1 MSSVMNAL
9 RQAAGSYRGE
19 GVNHEGEKF
28 FGTFVMNELLG
39 GIGLEI
45 KFEANS
51 LTNSSVKF
59 HAEHSIVAPNAANG
73 VSLFNLNTNMPFLA
87 EHRCSEESS
96 KGQIIFRYGD
106 PANRS
111 SFREEV
117 HLIIMASSIRYE
129 YHWGMPGGD
138 FAYRSGA
145 TMANISPD

>member
-1 MSSVMNAL
+1 MNSVINAL
-9 RQAAGSYRGE
+9 KQAVGSYRGE
-19 GVNHEGEKF
+19 GVNHEGENF
-28 FGTFVMNELLG
+28 IGTFILNEVLD

-45 KFEANS
+45 KFEASS
-51 LTNSSVKF
+51 LTKSSLKF
-59 HAEHSIVAPNAANG
+59 HAEHSIVAPNEANG

-87 EHRCSEESS
+87 EHRCIEESS

-111 SFREEV
+111 SFRQEV
-117 HLIIMASSIRYE
+117 HLIIMDSSIRYE

-145 TMANISPD
+145 TMANIALD